1 MIIVKKK
8 IFFIGYKFRIKKYLL
23 IVKNNLSFF
32 TIGIENVFNSKKLIL
47 CKKVLLQSHVDI

>member
-23 IVKNNLSFF
+23 IVKNNLSF
-32 TIGIENVFNSKKLIL
+32 LR
-47 CKKVLLQSHVDI
+47 